1 MQVIEREKVKTDICD
16 LKKKYGDD
24 RSALL
29 PILHELQ
36 NKYNYLSD
44 VIMQETAHSLD
55 IHPVEVEGVVSF
67 YSFFRTNKKQGKYV
81 IRLCQ
86 TISCDL
92 AGKENVARQLE
103 NELGIK
109 FGETTEDRMFTLEY
123 TNCMGMCDKGP
134 AMMVNDRLFARVT
147 PDKVSRI
154 IADCRNNFIKTNF
167 PDIVPS
173 NIVKAGPIL
182 ENDADKNAG
191 LKKALKMKRPDI
203 ISEIKES
210 GLKGR
215 GGAGFPTSVKWQLAA
230 AAKSDKKYVVCNA
243 DEGEPGTFKDRYLLY
258 QHTDKL
264 LDGMT
269 IAAYVLGAKKGYIY
283 LRGEYMY
290 LKNML
295 LDKIE
300 KRKEENLLGE
310 DILGKG
316 IEFDI
321 ELRMGAGAYVC
332 GEETALIESLEG
344 NRGEARNRPPF
355 PTDVGLQNHPTT
367 VNNVETFIDSALIC
381 AQGADWFKEHG
392 TDQSTGTKLF
402 SVSGDCEDPGIY
414 ELPYGI
420 TIRDMLSEVGG
431 EEAKAVQVGGA
442 GGQCIPAKQFDR
454 KISYEDVP
462 SGGSII
468 VFGPDRDMLKVA
480 KNFMEFFVE
489 ESCGQCTPCREG
501 NPKLLE
507 GIEMLEE
514 GRCSSSYLDELIK
527 LGETMQVSSK
537 CGLGQSSPNA
547 FLSIVENFKSEVL
560 GRVPQKV

>member
-1 MQVIEREKVKTDICD
+1 MQVIEREKVKSEIKD
-16 LKKKYGDD
+16 LKAKYGDD

-29 PILHELQ
+29 PILHALQ

-92 AGKENVARQLE
+92 AGKKNVARQLE

-147 PDKVSRI
+147 PAKVSDI
-154 IADCRNNFIKTNF
+154 IADCRSNFIKTDF
-167 PDIVPS
+167 PDVVPS
-173 NIVKAGPIL
+173 NVEKTGPIL
-182 ENDADKNAG
+182 NNDVKNHAG

-203 ISEIKES
+203 LAEIKKS

-258 QHTDKL
+258 QHTDKM

-290 LKNML
+290 LKNFL
-295 LDKIE
+295 LEKIE
-300 KRKEENLLGE
+300 KRKEENLLGKN
-310 DILGKG
+310 ILDKG
-316 IEFDI
+316 LEFDI

-381 AQGADWFKEHG
+381 AQGADWFQEHG
-392 TDQSTGTKLF
+392 TEQSSGTKLF
-402 SVSGDCEDPGIY
+402 SVSGDCKKPGIY

-420 TIRDMLSEVGG
+420 TIRDMLAEVEG
-431 EEAKAVQVGGA
+431 EAAKAVQIGGA
-442 GGQCIPAKQFDR
+442 GGQCIPAKDFDR

-468 VFGPDRDMLKVA
+468 VFGPERDMLKVA

-514 GRCSSSYLDELIK
+514 GRCSSSYLSELIK
-527 LGETMQVSSK
+527 LGETMQVASK

-547 FLSIVENFKSEVL
+547 FLSIVKNFKSEVL
-560 GRVPQKV
+560 GRVPEKV

>member
-1 MQVIEREKVKTDICD
+1 MQVIEREKVKAEIRD
-16 LKKKYGDD
+16 LKTKYGDD

-92 AGKENVARQLE
+92 AGKKNVARQLE

-109 FGETTEDRMFTLEY
+109 FGETTEDRLFTLEY

-134 AMMVNDRLFARVT
+134 AMMVNERLFAHVT
-147 PDKVSRI
+147 PAKVSKI
-154 IADCRNNFIKTNF
+154 ISDCRSNFIRTDF
-167 PDIVPS
+167 PDVVPS
-173 NIVKAGPIL
+173 NVEKTGPIL
-182 ENDADKNAG
+182 DSNVETGLG

-203 ISEIKES
+203 LAEIKKS

-258 QHTDKL
+258 QHTDKM

-269 IAAYVLGAKKGYIY
+269 IAAYVLGAQKGYIY

-290 LKNML
+290 LKKYL
-295 LDKIE
+295 QEEIA
-300 KRKEENLLGE
+300 KRKENNLLGKN
-310 DILGKG
+310 ILGKG
-316 IEFDI
+316 LDFDI

-367 VNNVETFIDSALIC
+367 VNNVETFIDAALIC
-381 AQGADWFKEHG
+381 AQGADWFQEHG
-392 TDQSTGTKLF
+392 TEKSTGTKLF
-402 SVSGDCEDPGIY
+402 SVSGDCENPGIY
-414 ELPYGI
+414 EMPYGI
-420 TIRDMLSEVGG
+420 TIRDMLAEVGG
-431 EEAKAVQVGGA
+431 SEAKAVQIGGA
-442 GGQCIPAKQFDR
+442 GGQCIPAKDFDR

-468 VFGPDRDMLKVA
+468 VFGPERDMLKVA
-480 KNFMEFFVE
+480 KNFMEFFAE

-514 GRCSSSYLDELIK
+514 GRCSSSYLNELIK
-527 LGETMQVSSK
+527 LGETMQVASK

-547 FLSIVENFKSEVL
+547 FLSIVKNFKSEVL
-560 GRVPQKV
+560 GRVPENV